1 MPNNYEK
8 AVEKVKTFFQRSGSP
23 TKAQR
28 LVKGPGVAV
37 AAAGAIGAAGK
48 ALKGGSGKKPIRTAV
63 KKVKDKIQAKKD
75 FKAQQKTVKAATP
88 PAAKFNRKAG
98 SKVPNP
104 TKTKK

>member
-8 AVEKVKTFFQRSGSP
+8 AVEKVKTFFQRTGSP

-28 LVKGPGVAV
+28 LVKGPGVAIV
-37 AAAGAIGAAGK
+37 AAGAIGGAGK

-63 KKVKDKIQAKKD
+63 KKVKDKIQANKD
-75 FKAQQKTVKAATP
+75 FKAQQKAMKQQEVAPSFK
-88 PAAKFNRKAG
+88 RKAG

-104 TKTKK
+104 NKMK